1 MCLITLTCAIN
12 VFPEIDINEQK
23 ANTEN
28 ESSVATLQI
37 VTVPTKDCPPGQKR
51 LNGICRKV
59 FLPKGEC
66 KGQDMHYKAYD
77 SYRRRNHNIN
87 DDEVRRIVNEE
98 IQLVENSAVN
108 KLHALRFT
116 NYPGYLTTQR
126 FRRNVGGSNVNNNN
140 ADNLIK
146 LLNEIK
152 AIEVKENNLKQLWN
166 GRNLFKKRR
175 QEGLFLNTTAEKIYA
190 ANKARNT
197 IYRAINYPQGNNNTK
212 ANHRF
217 RIRRMLNDLND
228 DLNTINT
235 KQFDD
240 FEVSSLKTEELNDIT
255 SNDYSDEYNKTSI
268 KDNNTNKT
276 NLLEFLTHADEDIT
290 EELTSNESLSSIA
303 QTTTGIIKNYEIIK
317 NKSKNIEITTEVI
330 NNLKNTKDYEVL
342 NNVTS
347 NESLS
352 IARTTKGIV
361 KNYETFKN
369 ESKNIEITTET
380 TKNLKSTKHFEV
392 LKNVTSNKFHPN
404 QLNNNKNK
412 TNLPQS
418 TTEKIDEIT
427 SKTTS
432 KVLSTKLPKTTS
444 TTINIFKHLEERKD
458 DETSTQLTTAT
469 KETLGSR
476 IIINRVIQR
485 NEVEMRPI
493 MQMMTTLT
501 FDGPHED
508 PVLIQVPPRRII
520 CPPHQRLARG
530 RCRTRW

>member
-1 MCLITLTCAIN
+1 MLFYLFNRIILI
-12 VFPEIDINEQK
+12 
-23 ANTEN
+23 
-28 ESSVATLQI
+28 I
-37 VTVPTKDCPPGQKR
+37 V
-51 LNGICRKV
+51 LSLI
-59 FLPKGEC
+59 FSEC

-98 IQLVENSAVN
+98 IQLVENSDVN

-126 FRRNVGGSNVNNNN
+126 FRRNVGSSNVNNNNN

-268 KDNNTNKT
+268 NDNNTNKT

-303 QTTTGIIKNYEIIK
+303 QTTP
-317 NKSKNIEITTEVI
+317 
-330 NNLKNTKDYEVL
+330 
-342 NNVTS
+342 
-347 NESLS
+347 
-352 IARTTKGIV
+352 GIV

-380 TKNLKSTKHFEV
+380 TKNLKSTKNFEV
-392 LKNVTSNKFHPN
+392 LKNVTSNKFHQN
-404 QLNNNKNK
+404 QLNNYKNK
-412 TNLPQS
+412 TNLPES
-418 TTEKIDEIT
+418 ATTEKIDEIT

-444 TTINIFKHLEERKD
+444 TINIFKHLEERKD